1 MDHGDRRPM
10 DLRLAFAES
19 KTVAI
24 SEQPQELVDYFNHF
38 RALLVCRA
46 FTSACSLL
54 TPLHSLA
61 SPPSGNAAS
70 ALPIA
75 PIQVTY
81 DGESYVLMHSASVR
95 QSRELVK
102 PKENPAD
109 ELESLSEEAVVP
121 VPVLSE
127 SVLDQESGLRSSSCE
142 VGCVI
147 SDYAQNAHANDSG
160 YMQGV
165 FGSR

>member
-1 MDHGDRRPM
+1 MVTVDPWTFVLLLPSPRLFQLASSRRSSSTTSITSVPCQ
-10 DLRLAFAES
+10 FA
-19 KTVAI
+19 
-24 SEQPQELVDYFNHF
+24 
-38 RALLVCRA
+38 CA
-46 FTSACSLL
+46 FTPVCSQLTLL
-54 TPLHSLA
+54 YSLA

-70 ALPIA
+70 ALPVA

-109 ELESLSEEAVVP
+109 ELESLSEEVVVP

-127 SVLDQESGLRSSSCE
+127 SALDQESGLRSSSCE

-147 SDYAQNAHANDSG
+147 SDYTRDAHLNDSG

-165 FGSR
+165 FGAK